1 MRRTVTIFTTFLI
14 LWTSAVYAVN
24 PNETSATQGLY
35 ENENGPG
42 GNGPGRLPAIKGPDI
57 SPAMI
62 QEDKNIQQDQM
73 VPYIISLYINLF
85 RFQYLV
91 INIV

>member
-1 MRRTVTIFTTFLI
+1 MRRTVTILTTFLI

-42 GNGPGRLPAIKGPDI
+42 GNGPGR
-57 SPAMI
+57 SPA
-62 QEDKNIQQDQM
+62 
-73 VPYIISLYINLF
+73 LG
-85 RFQYLV
+85 RFFPRPILQL
-91 INIV
+91 IG